1 MSIGMP
7 EINRD
12 YWNDLIST
20 LPGKHVLQTWEWGDS
35 KKANGWD
42 PIQKVWHDADGKVV
56 AAAQILARSVSV
68 SGVKIPL
75 RVMYIPRGPLLQ
87 DWYDPQLRT
96 QVLADLRSLG
106 KQHKAIFIKI
116 DPEVES
122 GRGVPGTERQINNPQ
137 TDTLVI
143 ELTAVDWITSTEQ
156 VQFKNTM
163 SIDLRPSLE
172 ELLARMKQKTRYNI
186 RLATRKGVTVRPGN
200 SSDLGLLYR
209 MYAETSIRDGFTI
222 RNENYYLALW
232 HKFIEAQM
240 AEPLIAEVDGE
251 PVAAV
256 VIFRFAGRAWYM
268 FGMSRE
274 AHREKMP
281 NYLLQWEAIL
291 RAKDIGCIEYD
302 LWGAPDEFVE
312 SNELWGVYRF
322 KEGLGGEVVRYIGA
336 WDLPLNNLFYR
347 FYTQMM
353 PRLLAQMRRRGVE
366 QTQGSIQAG

>member
-1 MSIGMP
+1 MSIEMP
-7 EINRD
+7 EINRKK
-12 YWNDLIST
+12 WNDLIST
-20 LPGKHVLQTWEWGDS
+20 LPGRHVLQTWEWGDS
-35 KKANGWD
+35 KKAIGWE
-42 PIQKVWHDADGKVV
+42 PVQKVWHDADGKVV
-56 AAAQILARSVSV
+56 AAAQILARSISV
-68 SGVKIPL
+68 SGVKIPM
-75 RVMYIPRGPLLQ
+75 RIMYIPRGPLLK

-122 GRGVPGTERQINNPQ
+122 GRGVPGKEQQIDNPQ
-137 TDTLVI
+137 TDTLVT
-143 ELTAVDWITSTEQ
+143 ELAAAGWIASTEQ

-163 SIDLRPSLE
+163 SIDLRSSPE

-200 SSDLGLLYR
+200 SSDLGQLYR

-222 RNENYYLALW
+222 RNENYYLTLW
-232 HKFIEAQM
+232 HKFVEAQM
-240 AEPLIAEVDGE
+240 ADPLIAEVDGE

-256 VIFRFAGRAWYM
+256 VIFHFAERAWYM

-274 AHREKMP
+274 VHREKMP

-291 RAKDIGCIEYD
+291 KAKDVGCVEYD
-302 LWGAPDEFVE
+302 LWGAPDDFVE

>member
-1 MSIGMP
+1 MVS
-7 EINRD
+7 
-12 YWNDLIST
+12 
-20 LPGKHVLQTWEWGDS
+20 TWEWSDS

-42 PIQKVWHDADGKVV
+42 PIHKGWHDSDGKVV
-56 AAAQILARSVSV
+56 AAAQILARAVSL

-75 RVMYIPRGPLLQ
+75 KVMYIPRGPLLL

-96 QVLADLRSLG
+96 TVLADLRSMG
-106 KQHKAIFIKI
+106 KLHKAIFIKI
-116 DPEVES
+116 DPEVEF
-122 GRGVPGTERQINNPQ
+122 GRGTPGTERQTDNPRA
-137 TDTLVI
+137 DTVAT
-143 ELTAVDWITSTEQ
+143 ELAAEGWIISAEQ

-163 SIDLRPSLE
+163 SLDLRLSPE

-186 RLATRKGVTVRPGN
+186 RLATRKGVNVRPGV
-200 SSDLGLLYR
+200 SSDLNLLYR
-209 MYAETSIRDGFTI
+209 MYAETSLRDGFTI
-222 RNENYYLALW
+222 RNENYYLNLW
-232 HKFIEAQM
+232 HKFMEAQM

-251 PVAAV
+251 PVAAI

-268 FGMSRE
+268 FGMSSE
-274 AHREKMP
+274 AHRNKMP

-291 RAKDIGCIEYD
+291 RAKDVGCVEYD

-312 SNELWGVYRF
+312 SNQLWGVYRF

-347 FYTQMM
+347 LYTQMI
-353 PRLLAQMRRRGVE
+353 PRLLAQMRRRGME